1 MKRLRYA
8 FAAVLV
14 TLTFLF
20 NVERLDLDDTD
31 TINLSS
37 FVYVL
42 GFLVVATAVLV
53 RVPPAKGRR
62 AWAVAAAWAAVYL
75 VCKLVLFADR
85 PFWGGMHTYLSLIEL
100 AMIVLLAQQAN
111 ALVTRLQEFEDAV
124 ATLTLTDVSRKVRAL
139 DEAHDEIQDKLLLSR
154 RHQRPL
160 SVVVFG
166 LDRDATR
173 VVLHRVVEEVQRGMA
188 NRYVVNSL
196 AAVMVRNLRRTDLPL
211 ERGRDGRFI
220 ILCPETDASG
230 AELAARH
237 VQKAVRSELGVEID
251 FGIAAFPAD
260 ALTFA
265 ELLGRAEGQ
274 LHAAAPVEPLAVSEG
289 RT

>member
-1 MKRLRYA
+1 MKRLRWS
-8 FAAVLV
+8 FAAVIV

-20 NVERLDLDDTD
+20 NVERLDLDDTN

-42 GFLVVATAVLV
+42 GFLVVATAVVV
-53 RVPPAKGRR
+53 RVRPAKGSW
-62 AWAVAAAWAAVYL
+62 AGAVAAAWVGLYL
-75 VCKLVLFADR
+75 VGKLVLFPDR
-85 PFWGGMHTYLSLIEL
+85 PFWGGIHSYLTLTELTIVVSLSLL
-100 AMIVLLAQQAN
+100 AN
-111 ALVTRLQEFEDAV
+111 TLVARLREFEDAV

-139 DEAHDEIQDKLLLSR
+139 DEAHDEIQDRLLLSR

-166 LDRDATR
+166 LDSGATR
-173 VVLHRVVEEVQRGMA
+173 VVLPRVVEEVQRGMA

-220 ILCPETDASG
+220 VLCPETDASG
-230 AELAARH
+230 AALAARH
-237 VQKAVRSELGVEID
+237 VQKAVRSALGVDMD

-274 LHAAAPVEPLAVSEG
+274 LRAAAPVEPLAVSEG